1 LSMTDRHFT
10 LQEARA
16 LVPWLQQVFDV
27 IKPLQTELAGAKDH
41 VRSLMTRIQSNGGS
55 RAEEGLEAATRVL
68 HEAEDSIDEHAYAI
82 NERGIVL
89 RSVEQGLVD
98 FPSVR
103 DGRLIHLCWLAG
115 EPDITHWHEIDVGFA
130 GRQPL

>member
-1 LSMTDRHFT
+1 MSMTDRHFT

-55 RAEEGLEAATRVL
+55 RAEEG
-68 HEAEDSIDEHAYAI
+68 
-82 NERGIVL
+82 RGGHP
-89 RSVEQGLVD
+89 R
-98 FPSVR
+98 PAR
-103 DGRLIHLCWLAG
+103 GRGQH
-115 EPDITHWHEIDVGFA
+115 
-130 GRQPL
+130 